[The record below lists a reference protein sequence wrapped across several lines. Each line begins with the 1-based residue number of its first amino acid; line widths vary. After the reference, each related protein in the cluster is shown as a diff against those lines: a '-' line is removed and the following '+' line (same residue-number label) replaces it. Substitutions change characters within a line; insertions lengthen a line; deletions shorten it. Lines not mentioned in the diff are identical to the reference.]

1 MADTNDMI
9 FSMNELVAIYNAL
22 ESQIEDCQN
31 FLTSPVFTI
40 PERKQIN
47 QVVNHSK
54 SALARLD
61 IIFKEKNYNLKI
73 L

>member
-1 MADTNDMI
+1 MADTNNMI

-22 ESQIEDCQN
+22 ESQIENCQS
-31 FLTSPVFTI
+31 FLTSPEFTI

-47 QVVNHSK
+47 QVINHSK

-61 IIFKEKNYNLKI
+61 VIFKEKNYNPHKN
-73 L
+73 

>member
-31 FLTSPVFTI
+31 FLTSPEFTI

-61 IIFKEKNYNLKI
+61 IIFKEKNYNPHKN
-73 L
+73 